1 MFVLRVNGSLNARFK
16 RRLSVHTSGIVVNT
30 PVSSQ
35 PKRCT
40 DMAGACVCVSRQ
52 TVKFATSNSVWV
64 SV

>member
-1 MFVLRVNGSLNARFK
+1 MFVLRVNGSLNARYK

-30 PVSSQ
+30 PVASQ

-40 DMAGACVCVSRQ
+40 EMAGACCVSRRAGM
-52 TVKFATSNSVWV
+52 FATSNSVWA